1 MTIRIAVIGIGARAH
16 IARHARV
23 HGGEIVAVVDPDP
36 TREAAARELFGE
48 DIRWRADAEDLDLSA
63 IDAAFLTSPD
73 HTHAQLAIPLLHA
86 GVGAYVEKPLD
97 ITTAAADAV
106 LEAAFSG
113 GGKLY
118 IGHNM
123 RHMALVQGLRQV
135 INRGEIGEV
144 KAIWC
149 RHFVGHGGDYYFK
162 DWHAEREKTG
172 GLLLQ
177 KGAHDIDVMHYLAGG
192 YSTRVVGMGQLGV
205 YDQIVRRR
213 DNSDRRMRQWFSL
226 ANWPPL
232 SQRDLNPVIDVEDL
246 SAALLQF
253 DNGVQATYSQ
263 CHYTPDYWRNYTV
276 IGTAGRVENFGDG
289 AGGVIRVW
297 NQRGGYRPSGD
308 AEYPIGGDDAG
319 HQDADVL
326 TVGEFCEFLR
336 SDIPTETSPIAAR
349 YAVAAAAEATASLR
363 AGSTPR
369 DVPPLRAELADYFAR
384 GQQRSAE

>member
-16 IARHARV
+16 IARHTLA
-23 HGGEIVAVVDPDP
+23 HGGVIVAAVDPDP
-36 TREAAARELFGE
+36 ARRDSARELFGE
-48 DIRWRADAEDLDLSA
+48 DPQWYSDAADLDPSA

-73 HTHAQLAIPLLHA
+73 NTHAQLAIPLLHA
-86 GVGAYVEKPLD
+86 GVGVYVEKPLD

-106 LEAAFSG
+106 LEAAFTG

-123 RHMALVQGLRQV
+123 RHMALVRRLKQV
-135 INRGEIGEV
+135 IDRGEIGEV

-162 DWHAEREKTG
+162 DWHAEREHTG

-177 KGAHDIDVMHYLAGG
+177 KGAHDIDVMHFLAGG

-205 YDQIVRRR
+205 YGQIPHRR

-226 ANWPPL
+226 ENWPPL

-246 SAALLQF
+246 SATLLQF

-276 IGTAGRVENFGDG
+276 IGTRGRAENFGDG

-297 NQRGGYRPSGD
+297 NRRGGFRPSGD
-308 AEYPIGGDDAG
+308 VEYPIGGDDAG
-319 HQDADVL
+319 HHDADVL
-326 TVGEFCEFLR
+326 TVGEFCEFLTAHT
-336 SDIPTETSPIAAR
+336 PTETSPIAAR
-349 YAVAAAAEATASLR
+349 YAVAAAAEATVSLR
-363 AGSTPR
+363 AGSIPR
-369 DVPPLRAELADYFAR
+369 DVPPLRPELVDYFSR
-384 GQQRSAE
+384 GQQSSGA

>member
-1 MTIRIAVIGIGARAH
+1 MNYRAPGAAPPHRLVRPGEDQQDMSGMTIRIAVIGIGARAH

-23 HGGEIVAVVDPDP
+23 HGGEIVAAVDPDP

-48 DIRWRADAEDLDLSA
+48 DIRWHAKAEDLDLSA

-86 GVGAYVEKPLD
+86 GVGVYVEKPLD

-162 DWHAEREKTG
+162 DWHDERERTG
-172 GLLLQ
+172 AQLLQ
-177 KGAHDIDVMHYLAGG
+177 TSAHDYDVLHYLAGG
-192 YSTRVVGMGQLGV
+192 DSTRVIGMWQLGV

-226 ANWPPL
+226 ANWPTLP
-232 SQRDLNPVIDVEDL
+232 QRDLNPVIDVEDL

-276 IGTAGRVENFGDG
+276 IGTAGRVENFGEDRKSTRLNSSHV
-289 AGGVIRVW
+289 AI
-297 NQRGGYRPSGD
+297 S
-308 AEYPIGGDDAG
+308 
-319 HQDADVL
+319 
-326 TVGEFCEFLR
+326 
-336 SDIPTETSPIAAR
+336 
-349 YAVAAAAEATASLR
+349 YAVFCLNNEK
-363 AGSTPR
+363 
-369 DVPPLRAELADYFAR
+369 
-384 GQQRSAE
+384 Q